1 MKVLILFQLCLLMSF
16 NVNAQ
21 TIYVTGELESRNTQH
36 ILMPLV
42 PSFNGKI
49 SEMAAEGTFVKEGD
63 LLVRI
68 DGATLDSQLI
78 TQEEDLITY
87 TATAKKDAI
96 EFKIQLNAAQ
106 IAFEVAKINFE
117 IAAMQAETPLDFIGE
132 LKYKQNQ
139 LELKNSE
146 KIYKKTVKDLQEQ
159 KIIIAND
166 KKKYA
171 LGIVQKQ
178 KKLDYLQSTLE
189 AFNITAKQEG
199 YIVYSVHPHSGE
211 KFQEGDQAQT
221 GFRLMSVAQNNDMQ
235 IIATIN
241 AIDIPRLE
249 INQKVTIKF
258 DAFLENSYSG
268 EIIKISSGGS
278 DKQVWGDALY
288 YQATIAISDVVP
300 NDLLIGMSAQVAIKF
315 KEKKQ

>member
-1 MKVLILFQLCLLMSF
+1 MKIFMFLLLCLLTSF
-16 NVNAQ
+16 NSLSQ

-49 SEMAAEGTFVKEGD
+49 SEMAPEGSFVNKGD
-63 LLVRI
+63 SLVRI

-78 TQEEDLITY
+78 TQEEDLVTY
-87 TATAKKDAI
+87 SATARKDAV
-96 EFKIQLNAAQ
+96 EFKIQLNNDQ
-106 IAFEVAKINFE
+106 IAYEAAKINYE
-117 IAAMQAETPLDFIGE
+117 IAEMQAETPLNFIGE

-139 LELKNSE
+139 LQLKNSE
-146 KIYKKTVKDLQEQ
+146 KTYKKSIKDLQEQ
-159 KIIIAND
+159 KIVITND

-178 KKLDYLQSTLE
+178 KKLEYLQRTLS

-199 YIVYSVHPHSGE
+199 YIVYAVHPHSGE

-241 AIDIPRLE
+241 AIDIPRLT

-268 EIIKISSGGS
+268 EIVKISSGGS

-288 YQATIAISDVVP
+288 YKATIAISDVIP
-300 NDLLIGMSAQVAIKF
+300 DDLLIGMSAQVAIKF
-315 KEKKQ
+315 EEKKQ